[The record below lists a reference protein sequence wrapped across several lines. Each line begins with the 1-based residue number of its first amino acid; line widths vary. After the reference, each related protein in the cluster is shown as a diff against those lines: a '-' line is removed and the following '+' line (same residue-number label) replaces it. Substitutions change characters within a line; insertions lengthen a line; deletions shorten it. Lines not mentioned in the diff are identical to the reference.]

1 MKISIGC
8 DHGGLELKNS
18 IVEHLKELGHD
29 VLDVGT
35 YTNDSCDYPDFAHK
49 AAELVE
55 NGTCERGIVVCTSGE
70 GVSIAANKHKGV
82 RCGLVYNEEV
92 AKLTR
97 QHNNVNMVAYGA
109 KFITKEQGLKWVD
122 LFLNTEFE
130 GGRHLNRV
138 NKIEK

>member
-8 DHGGLELKNS
+8 DHGGLILKNA
-18 IVEHLKELGHD
+18 IVDHLKKLGHD
-29 VLDVGT
+29 VMDVGT
-35 YTNDSCDYPDFAHK
+35 YTNELCDYPDFAHK

-92 AKLTR
+92 ARLTR

-109 KFITKEQGLKWVD
+109 KFITEEQGLKWVD
-122 LFLNTEFE
+122 IFLNTDFE
-130 GGRHLNRV
+130 GGRHINRV

>member
-1 MKISIGC
+1 M
-8 DHGGLELKNS
+8 
-18 IVEHLKELGHD
+18 
-29 VLDVGT
+29 DVGT
-35 YTNDSCDYPDFAHK
+35 YTNESCDYPDFAHK

-92 AKLTR
+92 ARLTR

-109 KFITKEQGLKWVD
+109 KFITEEQGLKWVD
-122 LFLNTEFE
+122 IFLNTDFE
-130 GGRHLNRV
+130 GGRHINRV

>member
-8 DHGGLELKNS
+8 DHGGLELKKS

-92 AKLTR
+92 ARLTR

-109 KFITKEQGLKWVD
+109 KFITEEQGLKWVD
-122 LFLNTEFE
+122 IFLNTEFE
-130 GGRHLNRV
+130 GGRHINRV

>member
-8 DHGGLELKNS
+8 DHGGLILKNA
-18 IVEHLKELGHD
+18 IVDHLKKLGHD
-29 VLDVGT
+29 VMDVGT
-35 YTNDSCDYPDFAHK
+35 YTNESCDYPDFAHK

-55 NGTCERGIVVCTSGE
+55 NGTCDRGIVVCTSGE

-92 AKLTR
+92 ARLTR

-109 KFITKEQGLKWVD
+109 KFITEEQGLKWVD
-122 LFLNTEFE
+122 IFLNTDFE
-130 GGRHLNRV
+130 GGRHINRV

>member
-130 GGRHLNRV
+130 GGRHINRV

>member
-8 DHGGLELKNS
+8 DHGGLELKKS

-55 NGTCERGIVVCTSGE
+55 NGSCERGIVVCTSGE

>member
-8 DHGGLELKNS
+8 DHGGLILKNA
-18 IVEHLKELGHD
+18 IVDHLKKLGYD
-29 VLDVGT
+29 VMDVGT
-35 YTNDSCDYPDFAHK
+35 YTNESCDYPDFAHK

>member
-8 DHGGLELKNS
+8 DHGGLILKNA
-18 IVEHLKELGHD
+18 IVDHLKKLGHD
-29 VLDVGT
+29 VMDVGT
-35 YTNDSCDYPDFAHK
+35 YTNESCDYPDFAHK

-92 AKLTR
+92 ARLTR
-97 QHNNVNMVAYGA
+97 QQNNVNMVAYGA
-109 KFITKEQGLKWVD
+109 KFITEEQGLKWVD
-122 LFLNTEFE
+122 IFLNTDFE
-130 GGRHLNRV
+130 GGRHINRV

>member
-8 DHGGLELKNS
+8 DHGGLILKNA
-18 IVEHLKELGHD
+18 IVDHLKKLGHD
-29 VLDVGT
+29 VMDVGT
-35 YTNDSCDYPDFAHK
+35 YTNESCDYPDFAHK

-70 GVSIAANKHKGV
+70 GVSIAANKHKCV

-92 AKLTR
+92 ARLTR

-109 KFITKEQGLKWVD
+109 KFITEEQGLKWVD
-122 LFLNTEFE
+122 IFLNTEFE
-130 GGRHLNRV
+130 GGRHINRV

>member
-8 DHGGLELKNS
+8 DHGGLILKNA
-18 IVEHLKELGHD
+18 IVDHLKKLGHD
-29 VLDVGT
+29 VMDVGT
-35 YTNDSCDYPDFAHK
+35 YTNESCDYPDFAHK

-92 AKLTR
+92 ARLTR

-109 KFITKEQGLKWVD
+109 KFITEEQGLKWVD
-122 LFLNTEFE
+122 IFLNTEFE
-130 GGRHLNRV
+130 GGRHINRV

>member
-92 AKLTR
+92 ARLTR

-109 KFITKEQGLKWVD
+109 KFITEEQGLKWVD
-122 LFLNTEFE
+122 IFLNTDFE
-130 GGRHLNRV
+130 GGRHINRV

>member
-35 YTNDSCDYPDFAHK
+35 YTIDSCDYPDFAHK

>member
-82 RCGLVYNEEV
+82 RCGLVYNVEV
-92 AKLTR
+92 ARLTR

-109 KFITKEQGLKWVD
+109 KFITEEQGLKWVD
-122 LFLNTEFE
+122 IFLNTEFE
-130 GGRHLNRV
+130 GGRHINRV

>member
-8 DHGGLELKNS
+8 DHGGLELKKS

-49 AAELVE
+49 EAELVE

-92 AKLTR
+92 ARLTR

-109 KFITKEQGLKWVD
+109 KFITEEQGLKWVD
-122 LFLNTEFE
+122 IFLNTEFE
-130 GGRHLNRV
+130 GGRHINRV

>member
-8 DHGGLELKNS
+8 DHGGLILKNA
-18 IVEHLKELGHD
+18 IVDHLKKLGHD
-29 VLDVGT
+29 VMDVGT
-35 YTNDSCDYPDFAHK
+35 YTNESCDYPDFAHK

-92 AKLTR
+92 ARLTR

-109 KFITKEQGLKWVD
+109 KFITEEQGLKWVD
-122 LFLNTEFE
+122 IFLNTDFE
-130 GGRHLNRV
+130 GGRHINRV

>member
-92 AKLTR
+92 ARLTR

-109 KFITKEQGLKWVD
+109 KFITEEQGLKWVD
-122 LFLNTEFE
+122 IFLNTEFE
-130 GGRHLNRV
+130 GGRHINRV

>member
-8 DHGGLELKNS
+8 DHGGLILKNA
-18 IVEHLKELGHD
+18 IVDHLKKLGHD
-29 VLDVGT
+29 VMDVGT
-35 YTNDSCDYPDFAHK
+35 YTNESCDYPDFAHK

-92 AKLTR
+92 ARLTR

-122 LFLNTEFE
+122 IFLNTDFE
-130 GGRHLNRV
+130 GGRHINRV

>member
-8 DHGGLELKNS
+8 DHGGLELKKF

>member
-70 GVSIAANKHKGV
+70 GVSIAANKHKDV

-92 AKLTR
+92 ARLTR

-109 KFITKEQGLKWVD
+109 KFITEEQGLKWVD
-122 LFLNTEFE
+122 IFLNTEFE
-130 GGRHLNRV
+130 GGRHINRV